1 MIVLILVFRL
11 VIGEQMIDV
20 LGPEKRRRRTTQE
33 KIAIVQQ
40 SFEPGMTV
48 SLVARQHGVAA
59 SQLFLWRKQYQE
71 GSLTAVAAGEQ
82 VVPASELA
90 AAMKQIKEL
99 QRLLGKKTMENELLK
114 EAVEY
119 GRGKK
124 VDSARAL
131 IARGWGVSLVSRCLR
146 VSRAQLHVI
155 LRRTDDWMDGR
166 RSRHTDD
173 TDVLLRIHHVIG
185 VILPTYG
192 YRRVWALLR
201 RQAKLDG
208 MPAINAKRVYRIMR
222 QNALLLERKPAVPP
236 SKRAHTGRVAVKES
250 NQRWCSDGFE
260 FCCDNGERLRVTFA
274 LDCCDREALHWAVTT
289 GGFNSETVQDVM
301 LGAVERRFGNELP
314 ASPVEWLT
322 DNGSCYRANETR
334 QFARMLGLEPKSTAV
349 RSPESNGI
357 AESFVKTIKRD
368 YISVMPKPDGLTAAK
383 NLAEAFEHYNE
394 WHPHSALGYRS
405 PREYLRQRACNGLS
419 DNRCLE
425 I

>member
-1 MIVLILVFRL
+1 
-11 VIGEQMIDV
+11 
-20 LGPEKRRRRTTQE
+20 RTTQE

-155 LRRTDDWMDGR
+155 LRRTDDWKDGR
-166 RSRHTDD
+166 RSRHSDD

-185 VILPTYG
+185 KLPTYG

-201 RQAKLDG
+201 RQAELDG

-222 QNALLLERKPAVPP
+222 QNALLLERKTAVPP
-236 SKRAHTGRVAVKES
+236 SKRAHTGKVAVKES

-260 FCCDNGERLRVTFA
+260 FRCDNGEKLRVTFA

-289 GGFNSETVQDVM
+289 GGFDSETVQDVM

-334 QFARMLGLEPKSTAV
+334 QFARILGLEPKNTAV

-368 YISVMPKPDGLTAAK
+368 YISIMPKPDGLTAAK

-405 PREYLRQRACNGLS
+405 PREYLRQQASNGLS

>member
-1 MIVLILVFRL
+1 
-11 VIGEQMIDV
+11 MIDV

-40 SFEPGMTV
+40 SFKPGMTV

-119 GRGKK
+119 GRAKK
-124 VDSARAL
+124 W
-131 IARGWGVSLVSRCLR
+131 IAH
-146 VSRAQLHVI
+146 AP
-155 LRRTDDWMDGR
+155 
-166 RSRHTDD
+166 
-173 TDVLLRIHHVIG
+173 LLPG
-185 VILPTYG
+185 
-192 YRRVWALLR
+192 
-201 RQAKLDG
+201 
-208 MPAINAKRVYRIMR
+208 
-222 QNALLLERKPAVPP
+222 NALLLERKPAVPP

-301 LGAVERRFGNELP
+301 LGAVERRFGNDLP
-314 ASPVEWLT
+314 SSPVEWLT

-334 QFARMLGLEPKSTAV
+334 QFARMLGLEPKNTAV

-368 YISVMPKPDGLTAAK
+368 YISIMPKPDGLTAAK

-394 WHPHSALGYRS
+394 WHPHS
-405 PREYLRQRACNGLS
+405 
-419 DNRCLE
+419 
-425 I
+425 

>member
-40 SFEPGMTV
+40 SFKPGMTV

-155 LRRTDDWMDGR
+155 LRRTDDWKDGR
-166 RSRHTDD
+166 RSRHSDD

-185 VILPTYG
+185 ELPTYG

-201 RQAKLDG
+201 RQAELDG

-222 QNALLLERKPAVPP
+222 QNALLLERKTAVPP
-236 SKRAHTGRVAVKES
+236 SKRAHTGKVAVKES

-260 FCCDNGERLRVTFA
+260 FRCDNGEKLRVTFA

-289 GGFNSETVQDVM
+289 GGFDSETVQDVM

-334 QFARMLGLEPKSTAV
+334 QFARMLGLEPKNTAV
-349 RSPESNGI
+349 QSPESNGI

-368 YISVMPKPDGLTAAK
+368 YISIMPKPDGLTAAK

-405 PREYLRQRACNGLS
+405 PREYLRQQASNGLS

>member
-155 LRRTDDWMDGR
+155 LRRTNDWKDGR
-166 RSRHTDD
+166 RSRHSDD

-185 VILPTYG
+185 ELPTYG

-201 RQAKLDG
+201 RQAELDG
-208 MPAINAKRVYRIMR
+208 MPAINAKRVYRIMC

-236 SKRAHTGRVAVKES
+236 SKRAHTGKVAVKES

-260 FCCDNGERLRVTFA
+260 FRCDNGEKLRVTFA

-289 GGFNSETVQDVM
+289 GGFDSETVQDVM

-334 QFARMLGLEPKSTAV
+334 QFARMLGLEPKNTAV

-405 PREYLRQRACNGLS
+405 PREYLRQRASNGLS
-419 DNRCLE
+419 DNRCL
-425 I
+425 